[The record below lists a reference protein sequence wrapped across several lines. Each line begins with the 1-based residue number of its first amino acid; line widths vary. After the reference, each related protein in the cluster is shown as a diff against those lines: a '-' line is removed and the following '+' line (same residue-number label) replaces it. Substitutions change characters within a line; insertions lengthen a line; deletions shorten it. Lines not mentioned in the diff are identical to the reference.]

1 MNPLFL
7 DGTLMASQIKH
18 FYLKTPFDLLLKLK
32 WGINRFNEAI
42 EKDDPSDQFFPAVYY
57 AFDCGITAW
66 SMVDWAWKYHEVELM
81 ENPLFSKN
89 GKRDFEQWVRQSS
102 DHLRICYQL
111 ANSGKHLGIDKFA
124 DAGLVTEVEWTQIP
138 FTAGSSVGKPLMRHR
153 YYFNVDDN
161 GTPLQVGEVLE
172 GAYQFWCQELRIP
185 PIK

>member
-1 MNPLFL
+1 M
-7 DGTLMASQIKH
+7 DETSMASQIKH
-18 FYLKTPFDLLLKLK
+18 FYLKTPLDLLLKLK

-42 EKDDPSDQFFPAVYY
+42 QKDDPSDQFFPAVYY

-66 SMVDWAWKYHEVELM
+66 SMVDWAWKYHEVELK
-81 ENPLFSKN
+81 ENPLFSKK
-89 GKRDFEQWVRQSS
+89 GKSDFEQWVRQSS

-124 DAGLVTEVEWTQIP
+124 DAGLVTELKSTQQH
-138 FTAGSSVGKPLMRHR
+138 FSAGSPVGEPLMRHR

-172 GAYQFWCQELRIP
+172 GAYQFWCRELQIP
-185 PIK
+185 AIT